1 MKKTLLFLILL
12 AITVSECP
20 AFKVLNAQTG
30 VISDKEVIAPPE
42 RTVEKLSNGTK
53 VTYTITIHQY
63 SNIPYPPQRS
73 FFKEPIV
80 SNISF
85 NSFNEVEIELD
96 GDTDGS
102 TLTISEADNLLSARP
117 FSYSV
122 TETTVTHQIQ
132 NSGCHF
138 FIISLSKNGEILY
151 SKTIFKK

>member
-1 MKKTLLFLILL
+1 MEIIQKF
-12 AITVSECP
+12 
-20 AFKVLNAQTG
+20 QTNIPDETS
-30 VISDKEVIAPPE
+30 VYIYK
-42 RTVEKLSNGTK
+42 NGAK
-53 VTYTITIHQY
+53 PIHQY